1 VAASS
6 DMAAIEIC
14 DRAEYLV
21 SAKPSRPTIRSQA
34 LNDAVRAASLPTAS
48 RAIVTKAP
56 RPLALSS
63 IDTGDKHP
71 GSATFRIVDASACEL
86 LPPELPPGLL
96 ETLLNRSLGDEGF
109 IG

>member
-1 VAASS
+1 MEPAPVPR
-6 DMAAIEIC
+6 I
-14 DRAEYLV
+14 
-21 SAKPSRPTIRSQA
+21 
-34 LNDAVRAASLPTAS
+34 TAS
-48 RAIVTKAP
+48 RAERVNREFRFQPPSSAGILLTIAP
-56 RPLALSS
+56 TYRDEPAADRRIRHLALSS